1 MAIVLLLEDE
11 PVLRSS
17 MARGLSKLPGVTVV
31 EAGTLQAALEAI
43 DADPPQMIISDIDLP
58 DRSGLELLGELG
70 RRNLAIPI
78 LYVSAYLKAYGA
90 LIPPHANVDV
100 REKPIDLQDLRAIVR
115 QRLASSNVS
124 DAPFGPS
131 DYIQLACLGHR
142 SVLIEVK
149 SPRGEGFIVVH
160 QGVLWTASD
169 KEGEGEQA
177 FRRLVF
183 LPDAVARVRS
193 WTGNPGKRTIERG
206 WEALLLDAAR
216 ELDERSKEAD
226 DVDAAFDEV
235 GGITLDLDSE
245 FEKPSAPD
253 PAPVARP
260 ASAVPAAPAV
270 QEEDDPFTRAFD
282 EGVSALLVKDYKKA
296 YDAFAKA
303 ASYKP
308 DDAKTK
314 ANLERLRQLGF
325 GPEDA

>member
-1 MAIVLLLEDE
+1 MSIVLLLEDE

-31 EAGTLQAALEAI
+31 EAGTMQAALEAI
-43 DADPPQMIISDIDLP
+43 DAETPQMIISDIDLP

-70 RRNLAIPI
+70 RRKLAIPI
-78 LYVSAYLKAYGA
+78 LFVSAYLKAYGA

-100 REKPIDLQDLRAIVR
+100 REKPLDLQDLRAIVR
-115 QRLASSNVS
+115 QRLAATDLS

-142 SVLIEVK
+142 SVLIEVE
-149 SPRGEGFIVVH
+149 SPEGEGFIVVH

-169 KEGEGEQA
+169 KSGEGEQA

-183 LPDAVARVRS
+183 LPNAIARVRS
-193 WTGNPGKRTIERG
+193 WTGNPGERTIERG

-216 ELDERSKEAD
+216 EMDERGKAGEDIDDLLDESTSIVFE
-226 DVDAAFDEV
+226 EPE
-235 GGITLDLDSE
+235 SE
-245 FEKPSAPD
+245 GA
-253 PAPVARP
+253 P
-260 ASAVPAAPAV
+260 ASVAATKV
-270 QEEDDPFTRAFD
+270 EVDPFTRAFD
-282 EGVSALLVKDYKKA
+282 EGVSALLVKDYAKA
-296 YDAFAKA
+296 YAAFAEA
-303 ASYKP
+303 ASHQP
-308 DDAKTK
+308 EDTKTQ